1 MALVKDVQV
10 CQKNQFEDMM
20 YEIEKLERGTNSFVE
35 FAVGTE
41 QESYGFEL
49 YFSEEYV
56 MDVREQHR
64 NF

>member
-41 QESYGFEL
+41 QESYGCMVNPDSI
-49 YFSEEYV
+49 FSHKDCYV
-56 MDVREQHR
+56 
-64 NF
+64 

>member
-41 QESYGFEL
+41 
-49 YFSEEYV
+49 
-56 MDVREQHR
+56 
-64 NF
+64 